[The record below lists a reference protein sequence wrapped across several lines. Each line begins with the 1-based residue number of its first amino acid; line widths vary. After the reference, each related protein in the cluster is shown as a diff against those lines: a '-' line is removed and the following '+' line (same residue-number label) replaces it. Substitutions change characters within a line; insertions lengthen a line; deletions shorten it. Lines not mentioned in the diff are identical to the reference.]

1 MEYDASFG
9 QWLTLRRQTL
19 HLQRSELAARIGCA
33 VVTLRKIE
41 ADERTPSRQIVDRLA
56 EQLAI
61 PPQER

>member
-33 VVTLRKIE
+33 VVTLRR
-41 ADERTPSRQIVDRLA
+41 ALF
-56 EQLAI
+56 
-61 PPQER
+61 PPGTA